1 MPTRGAI
8 GLTAYGQTR
17 TPIIRAM
24 AGYAEL
30 THGKVWYDENGRG
43 DSLILLHG
51 GAVDARFFEHNVGAF
66 ADRLHVITTDL
77 WGHGRS
83 ADRDGPFSLDSF
95 ASDVAELIERV
106 AGAPA
111 HV

>member
-1 MPTRGAI
+1 MASTSCFEHFRA
-8 GLTAYGQTR
+8 GLDGHRVLPRVGSAPLAR
-17 TPIIRAM
+17 
-24 AGYAEL
+24 
-30 THGKVWYDENGRG
+30 

-51 GAVDARFFEHNVGAF
+51 GAVDARFFDHNVGAF

-83 ADRDGPFSLDSF
+83 ADRDGPFSLDAF

-111 HV
+111 HVLKFF